1 MNRNFT
7 LLILLFDALG
17 GKIEGRKRIQKI
29 VCISKYKYNLPFP
42 FEFYPYFYGP
52 HSEQL
57 QDILDILVSAK
68 ILEEKIELTPS
79 GNIKYVYSLTETGKN
94 LANMI
99 KGQLDDKTILENL
112 NKVKELKER
121 EIEDLVKEAKTILL
135 KALNEP
141 TNSLSQSN

>member
-1 MNRNFT
+1 
-7 LLILLFDALG
+7 
-17 GKIEGRKRIQKI
+17 
-29 VCISKYKYNLPFP
+29 
-42 FEFYPYFYGP
+42 
-52 HSEQL
+52 
-57 QDILDILVSAK
+57 
-68 ILEEKIELTPS
+68 
-79 GNIKYVYSLTETGKN
+79 
-94 LANMI
+94 MI